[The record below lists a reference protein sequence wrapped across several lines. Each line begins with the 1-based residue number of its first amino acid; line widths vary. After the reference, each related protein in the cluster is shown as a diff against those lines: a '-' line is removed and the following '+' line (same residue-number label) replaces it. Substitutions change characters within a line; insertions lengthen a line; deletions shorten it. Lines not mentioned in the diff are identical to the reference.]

1 MDFKEWFCLNGRD
14 SFTIDPKVNPHDAR
28 FYFGREEIKN
38 RIIEQLRRSFVEP
51 GVPKMVIY
59 GSFGSGKTQTLFH
72 LEHYLQNERPEAC
85 RQTPRILHLDLE
97 MHSKS
102 DHKDWHLQ
110 LMESLGKSTVW
121 TWIDRLFSRTQNLD
135 TELRNVFGN
144 GNMAEAAKNLR
155 AGGDIGLLAWRWFCG
170 YKLKPNELERLNVTR
185 SLGDHISSRSAGEA
199 VDALVAIGRLAERN
213 EEKLIYLMDEAEQF
227 TNVRTG
233 DATESLHTY
242 LRKLAERSNSSVG
255 FIIAAYAKDK
265 EFLAELLVRDDI
277 STRIGEHNFIEIPP
291 LPSID
296 VEIFVKELLA
306 ELVEQNKAEEKIQ
319 NESLGVSLET
329 YPFTAEAFK
338 MLCEFASQDP
348 TKALPRNLIK
358 AVNECAISAWD
369 ERKPII
375 DPNIVNE
382 IAPLIF
388 G

>member
-1 MDFKEWFCLNGRD
+1 MDFKDWFCLNGRE
-14 SFTIDPKVNPHDAR
+14 SFTIDPKVNPDDAK

-38 RIIEQLRRSFVEP
+38 RIKGQLRRSFVEP

-85 RQTPRILHLDLE
+85 RQTPKILHLDLE

-102 DHKDWHLQ
+102 DHKGWHLQ
-110 LMESLGKSTVW
+110 LVETLGKVTVSA
-121 TWIDRLFSRTQNLD
+121 WIDRLFSRTQNLD
-135 TELRNVFGN
+135 TELRNIFGN
-144 GNMAEAAKNLR
+144 INMAEAAKNLR

-170 YKLKPNELERLNVTR
+170 YELKPNELERLNVTR
-185 SLGDHISSRSAGEA
+185 SLGDLGAGDM
-199 VDALVAIGRLAERN
+199 VNALVGIGRLAERN
-213 EEKLIYLMDEAEQF
+213 EEKLILLMDEAEQF
-227 TNVRTG
+227 KNVKTG

-242 LRKLAERSNSSVG
+242 LRKLAEPSNSSVG
-255 FIIAAYAKDK
+255 FIIASYALTLDDM
-265 EFLAELLVRDDI
+265 AELLVRADVR
-277 STRIGEHNFIEIPP
+277 TRIGENNFVEIPP
-291 LPSID
+291 LPSIRD
-296 VEIFVKELLA
+296 VQIFLKELLA
-306 ELVEQNKAEEKIQ
+306 ELVEQDRAEGKIQ
-319 NESLGVSLET
+319 KESLGVSLET
-329 YPFTAEAFK
+329 YPFTAEAFD

-375 DPNIVNE
+375 EPNIVNE

>member
-1 MDFKEWFCLNGRD
+1 MDFKEWFCLNGRE
-14 SFTIDPKVNPHDAR
+14 SFTIDPKVNPDDAR

-38 RIIEQLRRSFVEP
+38 RIKAQLRRSFVEP

-72 LEHYLQNERPEAC
+72 LEHYLQNECPEAC

-110 LMESLGKSTVW
+110 LVETLGKSTVSA
-121 TWIDRLFSRTQNLD
+121 WIDRLFSRTQNLD
-135 TELRNVFGN
+135 TELRSIFGN
-144 GNMAEAAKNLR
+144 VNMAEAAKNLR

-170 YKLKPNELERLNVTR
+170 YELRPNELERLNVTR
-185 SLGDHISSRSAGEA
+185 SLGDLGAGDM
-199 VDALVAIGRLAERN
+199 VNALVGIGRLAERN
-213 EEKLIYLMDEAEQF
+213 EEKLIFLMDEAEQF
-227 TNVRTG
+227 KNVKTG

-242 LRKLAERSNSSVG
+242 LRKLAEPSNSSVG
-255 FIIAAYAKDK
+255 FIIASYALTLDDM
-265 EFLAELLVRDDI
+265 AELLVRADVR
-277 STRIGEHNFIEIPP
+277 TRIGENNFVEIPP
-291 LPSID
+291 LPSIKD
-296 VEIFVKELLA
+296 VEIFLKELLA
-306 ELVEQNKAEEKIQ
+306 ELIEQNKAEEKIQ

-329 YPFTAEAFK
+329 YPFTADAFEV
-338 MLCEFASQDP
+338 LCEFASQDP

-375 DPNIVNE
+375 EPDIVNE

>member
-1 MDFKEWFCLNGRD
+1 MDFKEWFCLNGRE
-14 SFTIDPKVNPHDAR
+14 SFTIDPKVNPDDAR

-38 RIIEQLRRSFVEP
+38 RIKAQLRRSFVEP

-72 LEHYLQNERPEAC
+72 LEHYLQNECPEAC

-110 LMESLGKSTVW
+110 LVETLGKSTVSA
-121 TWIDRLFSRTQNLD
+121 WIDRLFSRTQNLD
-135 TELRNVFGN
+135 TELRSIFGN
-144 GNMAEAAKNLR
+144 VNMAEAAKNLR

-170 YKLKPNELERLNVTR
+170 YELRPNELERLNVTR
-185 SLGDHISSRSAGEA
+185 SLGDLGAGDM
-199 VDALVAIGRLAERN
+199 VNALVGIGRLAERN
-213 EEKLIYLMDEAEQF
+213 EEKLIFLMDEAEQF
-227 TNVRTG
+227 KNVKTG

-242 LRKLAERSNSSVG
+242 LRKLAEPSNSSVG
-255 FIIAAYAKDK
+255 FIIASYALTLDDM
-265 EFLAELLVRDDI
+265 AELLVRADVR
-277 STRIGEHNFIEIPP
+277 TRIGENNFVEIPP
-291 LPSID
+291 LPSIKD
-296 VEIFVKELLA
+296 VEIFLKELLA
-306 ELVEQNKAEEKIQ
+306 ELVEQNKAEKKIQ

-329 YPFTAEAFK
+329 YPFTAEAFEV
-338 MLCEFASQDP
+338 LCEFASQDP

-375 DPNIVNE
+375 EPDIVNE

>member
-1 MDFKEWFCLNGRD
+1 MDFKEWFCLNGRE
-14 SFTIDPKVNPHDAR
+14 SFTIDPKVNPDDAR

-38 RIIEQLRRSFVEP
+38 RIKAQLRRSFVEP

-72 LEHYLQNERPEAC
+72 LEYYLQNERPEAC

-102 DHKDWHLQ
+102 DHKGWHLQ
-110 LMESLGKSTVW
+110 LVETLGKSTVS

-135 TELRNVFGN
+135 TELRNIFGN
-144 GNMAEAAKNLR
+144 INMAEAAKNLR

-170 YKLKPNELERLNVTR
+170 YELKPNELERLNVTR
-185 SLGDHISSRSAGEA
+185 SLGDLGSGDM
-199 VDALVAIGRLAERN
+199 VNALVGIGRLAERN
-213 EEKLIYLMDEAEQF
+213 EEKLIFLMDEAEQF
-227 TNVRTG
+227 KNVKTG

-242 LRKLAERSNSSVG
+242 LRKLAEPSNSSVG
-255 FIIAAYAKDK
+255 FIIASYALTLDDM
-265 EFLAELLVRDDI
+265 AELLVRADVR
-277 STRIGEHNFIEIPP
+277 TRIGENNFVEIPP
-291 LPSID
+291 LPSIRD
-296 VEIFVKELLA
+296 VQIFLRELLA

-329 YPFTAEAFK
+329 YPFTAEAFDR
-338 MLCEFASQDP
+338 LCEYASGDP

-369 ERKPII
+369 EKKPII
-375 DPNIVNE
+375 EQKIVDDIGN
-382 IAPLIF
+382 LVF

>member
-1 MDFKEWFCLNGRD
+1 MDFKEWFCLNGRE
-14 SFTIDPKVNPHDAR
+14 SFTIDPKVNPDDAR

-38 RIIEQLRRSFVEP
+38 RIMAQLRRSFVEP

-72 LEHYLQNERPEAC
+72 LEHYLQNECPEAC

-110 LMESLGKSTVW
+110 LVETLGKSTVSA
-121 TWIDRLFSRTQNLD
+121 WIDRLFSRTQNLD
-135 TELRNVFGN
+135 TELRSIFGN
-144 GNMAEAAKNLR
+144 VNMAEAAKNLR

-170 YKLKPNELERLNVTR
+170 YELRPNELERLNVTR
-185 SLGDHISSRSAGEA
+185 SLGDLGAGDM
-199 VDALVAIGRLAERN
+199 VNALVGIGRLAERN
-213 EEKLIYLMDEAEQF
+213 EEKLIFLMDEAEQF
-227 TNVRTG
+227 KNVKTG

-242 LRKLAERSNSSVG
+242 LRKLAEPSNSSVG
-255 FIIAAYAKDK
+255 FIIASYALTLDDM
-265 EFLAELLVRDDI
+265 AELLVRADVR
-277 STRIGEHNFIEIPP
+277 TRIGENNFVEIPP
-291 LPSID
+291 LPSIKD
-296 VEIFVKELLA
+296 VEIFLKELLA
-306 ELVEQNKAEEKIQ
+306 ELIEQNKAEEKIQ

-329 YPFTAEAFK
+329 YPFTADAFEV
-338 MLCEFASQDP
+338 LCEFASQDP

-375 DPNIVNE
+375 EPDIVNE

>member
-1 MDFKEWFCLNGRD
+1 MDFKEWFCLNGRE
-14 SFTIDPKVNPHDAR
+14 SFTIDPKVNPDDAR

-38 RIIEQLRRSFVEP
+38 RIKAQLRRSFVEP

-72 LEHYLQNERPEAC
+72 LEYYLQNERPEAC

-102 DHKDWHLQ
+102 DHKGWHLQ
-110 LMESLGKSTVW
+110 LVETLGKSTAS

-135 TELRNVFGN
+135 TELRSIFGN
-144 GNMAEAAKNLR
+144 VNMAEAAKNLR

-170 YKLKPNELERLNVTR
+170 YELKPNELERLNVTR
-185 SLGDHISSRSAGEA
+185 SLGDLGSGDM
-199 VDALVAIGRLAERN
+199 VNALVGIGRLAERN
-213 EEKLIYLMDEAEQF
+213 EEKLIFLMDEAEQF
-227 TNVRTG
+227 KNVKTG

-242 LRKLAERSNSSVG
+242 LRKLAEPSNSSVG
-255 FIIAAYAKDK
+255 FIIASYALTLDDM
-265 EFLAELLVRDDI
+265 AELLVRADVR
-277 STRIGEHNFIEIPP
+277 TRIGENNFVEIPH
-291 LPSID
+291 LPSIRD
-296 VEIFVKELLA
+296 VQIFLRELLA

-329 YPFTAEAFK
+329 YPFTAEAFN

-375 DPNIVNE
+375 EPDIVND

>member
-14 SFTIDPKVNPHDAR
+14 SFTIDPKVNPDDAR

-38 RIIEQLRRSFVEP
+38 RIKAQLRRSFVEP
-51 GVPKMVIY
+51 GVPKMIIY

-72 LEHYLQNERPEAC
+72 LEHYLRNERPEAC
-85 RQTPRILHLDLE
+85 RQTPKTLHLDLE

-102 DHKDWHLQ
+102 DHKGWHLQ
-110 LMESLGKSTVW
+110 LMETLGKATVSTWV
-121 TWIDRLFSRTQNLD
+121 DKLFGRTQNLEI
-135 TELRNVFGN
+135 ELRDIFGN
-144 GNMAEAAKNLR
+144 VNMAEAAKNLR

-170 YKLKPNELERLNVTR
+170 YELKPNELERLNVTR
-185 SLGDHISSRSAGEA
+185 SLGDLGSGDM
-199 VDALVAIGRLAERN
+199 VNALVGIGRLAEKN
-213 EEKLIYLMDEAEQF
+213 EEKLIFLMDEAEQF
-227 TNVRTG
+227 KNVKTG

-242 LRKLAERSNSSVG
+242 LRKLAEPSNSSVG
-255 FIIAAYAKDK
+255 FIIASYALTLDDM
-265 EFLAELLVRDDI
+265 AELVVRVDVRN
-277 STRIGEHNFIEIPP
+277 RIGENNLVEIPP
-291 LPSID
+291 LPSIRD
-296 VEIFVKELLA
+296 VQIFLKELLA
-306 ELVEQNKAEEKIQ
+306 KLVDQNKAEEKIQ

-329 YPFTAEAFK
+329 YPFTAEAFD

-358 AVNECAISAWD
+358 AVNECAISTWD

-375 DPNIVNE
+375 EPNIVNE